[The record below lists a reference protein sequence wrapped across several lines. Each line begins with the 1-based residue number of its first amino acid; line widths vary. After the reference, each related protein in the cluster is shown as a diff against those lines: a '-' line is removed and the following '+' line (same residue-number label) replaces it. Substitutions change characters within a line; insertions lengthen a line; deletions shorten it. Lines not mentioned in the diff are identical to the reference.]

1 MKKAFT
7 LIELLIVVAIIAIL
21 AAIAVPNFL
30 EAQTRAKNSR
40 VMGDLRTVATALE
53 TYKIDNNRYPP
64 RGAYNRL
71 ANGGITKL
79 SGYSLALDPVW
90 ITTPVAYLNS
100 EAPTLDLYQ
109 AKDLP
114 NQTAKGTSNWV
125 LGRYRYTA
133 SDQDPENNNDVTSI
147 LINRYGGWRLLGAGP
162 DTYVFNN
169 TMARPSTAA
178 TFVIPYDATNGTV
191 SVGDV
196 IRSEKEPVVTL
207 ESTLKN

>member
-1 MKKAFT
+1 MKKGFT

-40 VMGDLRTVATALE
+40 VMADLRTVATALE
-53 TYKIDNNRYPP
+53 TYKIDTNNYPP
-64 RGAYNRL
+64 RGSYDRD
-71 ANGGITKL
+71 ANGKL
-79 SGYSLALDPVW
+79 VKKSGFSLALDP
-90 ITTPVAYLNS
+90 IILTTPLQYLNS
-100 EAPTLDLYQ
+100 EAATLDLFQ
-109 AKDLP
+109 KDRDI
-114 NQTAKGTSNWV
+114 TAAKGSANWV

-133 SDQDPENNNDVTSI
+133 SKQDPENAPATEAI
-147 LINRYGGWRLLGAGP
+147 LNRRYGGWRLLGAGP

-169 TMARPSTAA
+169 TLAKPSTAA

-207 ESTLKN
+207 ESTLAP